1 MSTPRCYRRSFRWIA
16 LLLILPILWCST
28 FESHAAEPPAPS
40 SDDLKF
46 FESKVRPLL
55 VSKCIDCHGEDTQES
70 ELRLDTY
77 AGMISGGTS
86 GPAIVPGSL
95 EESLLLTA
103 VSFKHEL
110 LQMPPDG
117 KLAADEI
124 QLLQQWVEKGA
135 PHPESGAAGSI
146 TPRRGAIDLEEARK
160 YWAFQPIV
168 RPKVPEVAGQ
178 TAKPNP
184 IDAFTFSHLQ
194 KQGLTPSSAADKRTL
209 LRRATLDL
217 IGLPPTPEEIAAFL
231 ADETPSAFEHV
242 IDRLL
247 SSPRYGERW
256 GRHWLDVVRYADS
269 NGLDEN
275 QGFVD
280 AWRYRNYVI
289 DAFNADKPYDRFLQE
304 QVAGDLLEK
313 AEQRSETSGDYSAVI
328 ATGFLTLGP
337 KVLAEKDPVKMEMDI
352 IDEQIDTFS
361 QAFLG
366 MTIACA
372 RCHDHKFDPIY
383 TADYYA
389 LAGIFKSTKS
399 MQNFTVIAKYN
410 ERTLATEEEIK
421 RKAELD
427 AQRKT
432 KQTELNALVKAANAA
447 LLKESGAEAGSAVPA
462 DVEQKYPAETKTQ
475 LDKLREEIAQ
485 LTAAAPELP
494 TAMAVEE
501 GTAADTQIHVR
512 GSHLM
517 LGRSVERGV
526 PAVMNRSG
534 ALEIGE
540 SESGRLQLARWLTSE
555 QNPLTARVAVN
566 RIWGWHFGE
575 ALAPTTDNFGRL
587 GEAPT
592 QPELLDW
599 LAVELRE
606 NGWSIK
612 KLQKQIML
620 SETYQF
626 SSQAIAKNEQ
636 LDPENKE
643 HWRAN
648 VQRMDAESLRDSLLA
663 VSGLL
668 DTSRGESVLDLPK
681 WKLVFDH
688 TSKDATTYD
697 TYRRSIYLPVIR
709 NNMYDGFSLFD
720 FATAD
725 VTTGSRG
732 TSTVAPQALYAMNSK
747 LFLSAS
753 EGLAK
758 RLIEEFPS
766 DVEARV
772 PRLYE
777 ITLGRLPQPHE
788 VERLL
793 KYAAQLEPLLQTD
806 AKIED
811 PHRAAWSA
819 VCQSVL
825 ASNEFTYVE

>member
-1 MSTPRCYRRSFRWIA
+1 MSTPRCYRRSLCWIA
-16 LLLILPILWCST
+16 LLWILPTLRLSPC
-28 FESHAAEPPAPS
+28 ESRAAEPPAPS

-46 FESKVRPLL
+46 FEAKIRPLL

-70 ELRLDTY
+70 ALRLDTY
-77 AGMISGGTS
+77 AGMLGGGTS

-95 EESLLLTA
+95 DESLLLTA

-117 KLAADEI
+117 KLADDEI
-124 QLLQQWVEKGA
+124 QLLRQWVEKGA
-135 PHPESGAAGSI
+135 PHPESGDAGSI

-168 RPKVPEVAGQ
+168 RPEVPEVEGQ
-178 TAKPNP
+178 PAKPNP

-194 KQGLTPSSAADKRTL
+194 KQGLTPSAAADKRTL

-247 SSPRYGERW
+247 SSRRYGERW

-289 DAFNADKPYDRFLQE
+289 DAMNADKPYDRFLQE

-313 AEQRSETSGDYSAVI
+313 DERHGEASGDYSAVI

-399 MQNFTVIAKYN
+399 MQNYTVIAKYN
-410 ERTLATEEEIK
+410 ERTLATDEEIK
-421 RKAELD
+421 RKTELD
-427 AQRKT
+427 AQRKA
-432 KQTELNALVKAANAA
+432 KETELAAQVKAANAA
-447 LLKESGAEAGSAVPA
+447 LLKEIGAAADSAVPA
-462 DVEQKYPAETKTQ
+462 DAEQKYPEETKTQ
-475 LDKLREEIAQ
+475 LAKLRKEIAQ
-485 LTAAAPELP
+485 LTADAPELP

-534 ALEIGE
+534 ALKIGE

-555 QNPLTARVAVN
+555 ENPLTARVAVN

-626 SSQAIAKNEQ
+626 SSQAIAENEQ
-636 LDPENKE
+636 LDPENKA

-648 VQRMDAESLRDSLLA
+648 VQRLDAESLRDSLLA

-697 TYRRSIYLPVIR
+697 TFRRSIYLPVIR

-732 TSTVAPQALYAMNSK
+732 TSTVAPQALYAMNSE

-766 DVEARV
+766 DAEARV

-777 ITLGRLPQPHE
+777 IALGRLPQPHE

-793 KYAAQLEPLLQTD
+793 KYASQLEPLLQTD

-811 PHRAAWSA
+811 PHLAAWSA

-825 ASNEFTYVE
+825 ASNEFSYVE